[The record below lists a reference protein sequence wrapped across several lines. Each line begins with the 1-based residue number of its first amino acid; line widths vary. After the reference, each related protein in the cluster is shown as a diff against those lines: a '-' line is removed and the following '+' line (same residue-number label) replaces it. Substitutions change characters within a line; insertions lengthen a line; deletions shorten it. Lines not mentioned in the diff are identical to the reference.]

1 MPLPFHPPAFWNE
14 APGSPGTATRILTP
28 VAAVAARL
36 AERRQGFATPEAP
49 PIPVVSIGNLVLGG
63 QGKTPVAMA
72 VAERLHAQGLQ
83 AHLVCR
89 GYGGTE
95 TGPHLV
101 EPESD
106 SFRKV
111 GDEALLLAQVA
122 PTWVA
127 RDRAAGVRAAK
138 VAGAQIAVLDDAHQT
153 TSVRKTVSILV
164 VDSEYGLGN
173 ERVMPAG
180 PLRERANSGYRRAT
194 AIALIGRGPYKPGAS
209 LPVLHA
215 RIKPVFAGLS
225 FSAAKVFAFA
235 GIGRPEKFFA
245 TMRGLGATLVKTEAF
260 PDHHPYRALTVQR
273 MIRDASFLG
282 AMLVTTEKD
291 YVRLPPRLR
300 STITMQKIRME
311 FEDVDALDRAL
322 APAVGLVKEPH
333 DPEAKEGDEGQPP
346 AQAPDVLETGD

>member
-1 MPLPFHPPAFWNE
+1 MPLPFHPPAFWSE
-14 APGSPGTATRILTP
+14 PPGSPGTATRILSP
-28 VAAVAARL
+28 LGAVAARL
-36 AERRQGFATPEAP
+36 AERRQKSAKPESP
-49 PIPVVSIGNLVLGG
+49 PIPVVSIGNLVVGG
-63 QGKTPVAMA
+63 QGKTPVAIA
-72 VAERLHAQGLQ
+72 VAERLRAQGLE
-83 AHLVCR
+83 AHLVCS

-95 TGPHLV
+95 KGPHLV
-101 EPESD
+101 EPETD
-106 SFRKV
+106 NFRRV

-127 RDRAAGVRAAK
+127 RDRAAGVRAAEA
-138 VAGAQIAVLDDAHQT
+138 AGAGIAVLDDAHQAR
-153 TSVRKTVSILV
+153 SIRKTVSILV
-164 VDSEYGLGN
+164 VDSEYGMGN
-173 ERVMPAG
+173 GRVMPAG
-180 PLRERANSGYRRAT
+180 PLRERTESGYRRAT
-194 AIALIGRGPYKPGAS
+194 AIALIGTGPFKPEAS

-245 TMRGLGATLVKTEAF
+245 TMRRLGATLVKAESF

-311 FEDVDALDRAL
+311 FEDEDALDQAL
-322 APAVGLVKEPH
+322 APAVNLVKGPVDSGES
-333 DPEAKEGDEGQPP
+333 EGDEGPSP
-346 AQAPDVLETGD
+346 TSAPDAPETGT

>member
-14 APGSPGTATRILTP
+14 PPGSPSTATRILSP
-28 VAAVAARL
+28 LAAVAARL
-36 AERRQGFATPEAP
+36 AERRQGSATPESP

-72 VAERLHAQGLQ
+72 VAERLHALGHE
-83 AHLVCR
+83 AHLVCK

-95 TGPHLV
+95 TGPHRV
-101 EPESD
+101 EPETD
-106 SFRKV
+106 SFHRV

-127 RDRAAGVRAAK
+127 RDRAAGVLAAEA
-138 VAGAQIAVLDDAHQT
+138 AGARIAVLDDAHQT
-153 TSVRKTVSILV
+153 MSVRKAVSILV

-173 ERVMPAG
+173 GRVIPAG
-180 PLRERANSGYRRAT
+180 PLRERAQSGYRRAT
-194 AIALIGRGPYKPGAS
+194 AIALIGGGSFKPETS

-215 RIKPVFAGLS
+215 KIKPVFAGLS

-245 TMRGLGATLVKTEAF
+245 TMRGLGATLVKAEAF

-273 MIRDASFLG
+273 MIRDASFLS

-300 STITMQKIRME
+300 SSITMQKIRME
-311 FEDVDALDRAL
+311 FEDMDALDRAL
-322 APAVGLVKEPH
+322 APAVRLVKGPR
-333 DPEAKEGDEGQPP
+333 DPEKMEGDDGPSP
-346 AQAPDVLETGD
+346 VPAPDVLETGD